1 MRVVTV
7 KAIAKELHER
17 GHYLDEL
24 YHGYTEAFGMAS
36 CAVSRMKA
44 HWHYLIQRFEGSEAF
59 EKQLRKAREGW
70 EYEVVVNQLFTL
82 PLL

>member
-1 MRVVTV
+1 MPDVPTPSS
-7 KAIAKELHER
+7 KA
-17 GHYLDEL
+17 D
-24 YHGYTEAFGMAS
+24 MDPN
-36 CAVSRMKA
+36 
-44 HWHYLIQRFEGSEAF
+44 F